1 VGPLGSSLAPAV
13 EGHIRRRKHVPLRT
27 CVACRRTLAKRDLI
41 RIVRTPEGTI
51 EIDLKG
57 KRAGRGAYVC
67 HQLGCWDVALKQG
80 VLGRALKASITGEQ
94 IAELRTQLERVVGQ
108 DLDPSQRSG

>member
-1 VGPLGSSLAPAV
+1 MGPLGSSPAPGVV
-13 EGHIRRRKHVPLRT
+13 ERTRRRKHVPLRT

-41 RIVRTPEGTI
+41 RIVRTPEGAI

-67 HQLGCWDVALKQG
+67 HQQDCWDVALKQG
-80 VLGRALKASITGEQ
+80 VLGRALKASITSEQ
-94 IAELRTQLERVVGQ
+94 IVGLRIQLESVVGR
-108 DLDPSQRSG
+108 D

>member
-1 VGPLGSSLAPAV
+1 MCPLGSSSAPDV
-13 EGHIRRRKHVPLRT
+13 EGHTRRRKHVPLRT

-67 HQLGCWDVALKQG
+67 HQQDCWDAALKQG
-80 VLGRALKASITGEQ
+80 VLGRALKASITSEQ
-94 IAELRTQLERVVGQ
+94 IAGLRIQLESVVGQ
-108 DLDPSQRSG
+108 D

>member
-1 VGPLGSSLAPAV
+1 MV
-13 EGHIRRRKHVPLRT
+13 
-27 CVACRRTLAKRDLI
+27 AKRELI

-67 HQLGCWDVALKQG
+67 LQQECWEVALKQG
-80 VLGRALKASITGEQ
+80 VLGRALKAPVSTEQ
-94 IAELRTQLERVVGQ
+94 ASELRGQLESIGGQ
-108 DLDPSQRSG
+108 DCDPARRAG